1 MMFISKF
8 NKLIRNRFVWSVF
21 AVVIVIAFVGW
32 GTQSGGRSEE
42 AEKIGKLEDGVVKPE
57 EFQTA
62 RLNAYLA
69 TSLMLGRPIPLNPRT
84 DLALNKLAWR
94 RLAAVRRAYA
104 AGYDVTDGEVAAEIH
119 RQPQFH
125 EGGKFS
131 ENRYRAFLQNL
142 PIGMALTPQQFES
155 YLKNEILLH
164 KARQMMM
171 PLVWVSPAEV
181 KQLYHQVNDRVTIG
195 YAILSQSNLNYTV
208 EVTDEEARVYFDG
221 HREEFRIPEKV
232 RVKYAI
238 IPITPAAKL
247 DFDEATL
254 KSYYEENIEDFTVT
268 DTNDWQT
275 AEPFENVRE
284 QIRRTLIR
292 QRAQDTAA
300 ERAADFEI
308 ALAPD
313 RQGRAPEFDAAA
325 AKAGLEVRMTD
336 YFAADELLSEPAV
349 SLEFNR
355 AAFELRKTPDDYFS
369 WPVPGED
376 AFYVLALDDRC
387 DTRLPEFD
395 EVRPAVLEAARTQA
409 AADELRRLAGDVL
422 EAARTA
428 CAGGHS
434 PAPVFAGYGLEF
446 HVTDPFSLQDGI
458 ESVMADAEE
467 GFQEILGEILK
478 CNPGELTGLVALPDG
493 YAIGFLQDRQSASS
507 VFTDYM
513 RSDLTDYIRR
523 RRHELLF
530 GEWQNY
536 LVANAEIHNLISE
549 AELVESESEAY
560 DYDSEEDSDAGEE

>member
-8 NKLIRNRFVWSVF
+8 NKLIRNRLVWSII

-32 GTQSGGRSEE
+32 GTQTSGRGGDQ
-42 AEKIGKLEDGVVKPE
+42 EKIGKLEDGVVKPE
-57 EFQTA
+57 EFQVA
-62 RLNAYLA
+62 RLNAHLA
-69 TSLMLGRPIPLNPRT
+69 TSFMLGRPIPINPRT

-94 RLAAVRRAYA
+94 RLAAVRRAQA
-104 AGYDVTDGEVAAEIH
+104 AGYGVTDGEVAAEIH
-119 RQPQFH
+119 RQPHFH
-125 EGGKFS
+125 EGGKFNR
-131 ENRYRAFLQNL
+131 NRYLAFLHNL
-142 PIGMALTPQQFES
+142 PIGMSLTPQQFES

-181 KQLYHQVNDRVTIG
+181 RQLYHQVNDQVIIG

-208 EVTDEEARVYFDG
+208 EVTEEEARVYFDG

-232 RVKYAI
+232 RVKYAV
-238 IPITPAAKL
+238 IPITPAA
-247 DFDEATL
+247 DSEFDEATL

-292 QRAQDTAA
+292 QRAQDAAA

-336 YFAADELLSEPAV
+336 YFAADELLPEPAV
-349 SLEFNR
+349 GLEFNR
-355 AAFELRKTPDDYFS
+355 AAFELRKTPDEYFS
-369 WPVPGED
+369 WPVPGVD

-387 DTRLPEFD
+387 DARLPEFD
-395 EVRPAVLEAARTQA
+395 EVRPAVLEAARAQA
-409 AADELRRLAGDVL
+409 AVDELRRLAGDVL

-428 CAGGHS
+428 CADGRS

-446 HVTDPFSLQDGI
+446 HVTDPFSLQVGF
-458 ESVMADAEE
+458 ESVMEDAEE
-467 GFQEILGEILK
+467 GFQAILGETLK
-478 CNPGELTGLVALPDG
+478 CNPGELTDLVEIPDG
-493 YAIGFLQDRQSASS
+493 YAIGFLQDREPASPFLS
-507 VFTDYM
+507 SFIS
-513 RSDLTDYIRR
+513 SDLSDYIRR
-523 RRHELLF
+523 QRYELLF

-549 AELVESESEAY
+549 AELAKSESEAY
-560 DYDSEEDSDAGEE
+560 DYDSEEDSDAGE